1 MKFKLIIIVALAV
14 LIISIGTVSA
24 DENTTHDETL
34 KLYST
39 PGEIQGIDTNDTVS
53 IGEEATFTDLQNTI
67 NSAAPE
73 DNITLEEDYVYNTG
87 FSTDGISITK
97 SVTINGQGHT
107 INAGSQSRAFTI
119 AADNVVLKDT
129 SIINSGSGVQ

>member
-14 LIISIGTVSA
+14 LIISTGTVSA

-53 IGEEATFTDLQNTI
+53 SGGEATFTDLQNTI
-67 NSAAPE
+67 DSAVPE
-73 DNITLEEDYVYNTG
+73 DNITLEEDYVYIQDFPLTG
-87 FSTDGISITK
+87 
-97 SVTINGQGHT
+97 
-107 INAGSQSRAFTI
+107 
-119 AADNVVLKDT
+119 
-129 SIINSGSGVQ
+129 